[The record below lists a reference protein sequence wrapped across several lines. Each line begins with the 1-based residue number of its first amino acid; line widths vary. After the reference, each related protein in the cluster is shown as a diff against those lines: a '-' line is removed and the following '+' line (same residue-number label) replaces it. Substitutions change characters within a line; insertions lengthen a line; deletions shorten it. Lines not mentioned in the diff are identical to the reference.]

1 MTIPYNPASPK
12 AEEFIN
18 HQEILD
24 TLAFADERSKDLD
37 YCRSLLEK
45 ARTLKGLTHREA
57 SVLLACED
65 PSILEGIYD
74 LAREI
79 KDKIYGQRIVLF
91 APLYLSNYCVNG
103 CVYCP
108 YHMKNKHIARKK
120 LTQDE
125 IRKEVIAL
133 QDMGHKRLALEAGED
148 PGEQPLLTISWNASI
163 PSTASNTKMAPSA
176 G

>member
-12 AEEFIN
+12 TEEFIN

-74 LAREI
+74 L
-79 KDKIYGQRIVLF
+79 
-91 APLYLSNYCVNG
+91 
-103 CVYCP
+103 
-108 YHMKNKHIARKK
+108 
-120 LTQDE
+120 
-125 IRKEVIAL
+125 
-133 QDMGHKRLALEAGED
+133 
-148 PGEQPLLTISWNASI
+148 PGKSRTR
-163 PSTASNTKMAPSA
+163 STASGSCSLPLCTCPTTASTAVCTAPTT
-176 G
+176 